1 VDSSSP
7 ASTMEDEMTDVE
19 PPAPPTFDDIEDDVG
34 PTLFDADFGE
44 DDDINDENEGHQL
57 PESTLDSKE
66 TQISNQS
73 AQKNGNLVEKILMQ
87 KVGSEVIIDLANEY
101 SYVMVDSSHTK
112 KNWTGIN
119 HWKIPKSK
127 GETKNKKRSEMK
139 LKELINFES
148 FDFDESAFESSSSL
162 SSNCMA
168 SSTITKQNSTS
179 NMLPVDVHYSMDNLM
194 KPFGIPLKTDT
205 HAARI
210 TNVEKTQVSSAA
222 GYGDDDDDEGFGGF
236 GDDFGGDERIPIL
249 GDTTT
254 STMEMKQDPREVLLD
269 LTNIDTMK
277 LIEAPK
283 KAEKMKIGYA
293 KTSSK
298 IDVKILKDDIFSE
311 INTKQNSYKFT
322 SVINSVRKSESKTPS
337 DVSIPYCFICL
348 LHLANENGLEIS
360 GKEDLSDLSIVFPQ

>member
-1 VDSSSP
+1 VDSSAP
-7 ASTMEDEMTDVE
+7 TSTLEDEMMDVE
-19 PPAPPTFDDIEDDVG
+19 PPAAPTFDDIEDDVG

-66 TQISNQS
+66 TQISNHS
-73 AQKNGNLVEKILMQ
+73 SQKNGNLVEKILMQ
-87 KVGSEVIIDLANEY
+87 KVGSEVIIDLANEF

-148 FDFDESAFESSSSL
+148 FDYDESAFESSSSL

-168 SSTITKQNSTS
+168 SSTITKQNATS
-179 NMLPVDVHYSMDNLM
+179 NVLPVDMHYSMDNLM

-210 TNVEKTQVSSAA
+210 TNVEKSQTQTASHNVQDE
-222 GYGDDDDDEGFGGF
+222 DDDDNEGFGGF
-236 GDDFGGDERIPIL
+236 GGGDDFVEGIL
-249 GDTTT
+249 IDTTV
-254 STMEMKQDPREVLLD
+254 SNEIKEDPREVLLD

-277 LIEAPK
+277 LIDAPK

-311 INTKQNSYKFT
+311 INTKKNSYKF
-322 SVINSVRKSESKTPS
+322 SNVIDSVRKSESKTPS
-337 DVSIPYCFICL
+337 NVSIPYCFICL